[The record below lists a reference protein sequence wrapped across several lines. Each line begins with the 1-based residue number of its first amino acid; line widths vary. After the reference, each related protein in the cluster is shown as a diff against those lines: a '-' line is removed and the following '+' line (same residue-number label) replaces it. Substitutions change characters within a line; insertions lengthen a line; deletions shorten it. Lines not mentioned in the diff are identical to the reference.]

1 MNKLNKIRESTI
13 QQDIV
18 NGIRLFYSNELFV
31 FAVPNGGKRNVR
43 EAVTLK
49 RTGTFAGV
57 SDLVVVGYKRVFFVE
72 VKTSKGVMSDN
83 QSNFKSIVEGKGFNY
98 LIVRSFADF
107 KKKYEN
113 IVCGKNNVEQSNIIN
128 L

>member
-1 MNKLNKIRESTI
+1 MNKLNKIKESTI

-57 SDLVVVGYKRVFFVE
+57 SDLVVIGFKLVLFVE
-72 VKTSKGVMSDN
+72 VKTPKGVMSDN
-83 QSNFKSIVEGKGFNY
+83 QNNFKSIVENKGFNY

-107 KKKYEN
+107 KKQYEN
-113 IVCGKNNVEQSNIIN
+113 IVCGKNNVE
-128 L
+128 